1 MLEYISLNDW
11 KTKTKIITELK
22 EQGVKINERTW
33 RLFVERNNKAYCN
46 EETEF
51 YIVHGKKG
59 YKATKN
65 EDEIIASINDLH
77 SRALNM
83 LWKQSQAKKAL
94 GIKDNLKI
102 DLERMEII

>member
-1 MLEYISLNDW
+1 MLEYINLNDW
-11 KTKTKIITELK
+11 KTKKEIIAELK
-22 EQGVKINERTW
+22 EQNVKIDERKW
-33 RLFVERNNKAYCN
+33 RLFVEKNNKAYCN
-46 EETEF
+46 DEVEF
-51 YIVHGKKG
+51 YIVHGKNG

-65 EDEIIASINDLH
+65 EDEIIESINDLH

-94 GIKDNLKI
+94 GIKDNLRI

>member
-1 MLEYISLNDW
+1 MLEYINLRDW
-11 KTKTKIITELK
+11 KTKKEIIAELK
-22 EQGVKINERTW
+22 EQGVKMDERKW
-33 RLFVERNNKAYCN
+33 RLFVEKNNKAYCN
-46 EETEF
+46 EETDF

-59 YKATKN
+59 YKATTN
-65 EDEIIASINDLH
+65 EDEIIESINDLH